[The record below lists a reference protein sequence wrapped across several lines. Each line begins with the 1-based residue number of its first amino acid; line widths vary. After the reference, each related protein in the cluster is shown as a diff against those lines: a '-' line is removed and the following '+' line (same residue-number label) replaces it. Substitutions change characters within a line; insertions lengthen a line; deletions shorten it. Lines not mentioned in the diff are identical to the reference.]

1 MSQQRPHGRYNHV
14 VIIVV
19 SCWLLCVWCSCL
31 VFCMCC
37 YFCHFYVRHHLVR
50 GLRCPSEPS
59 TKLLASWWLVCSNSD
74 ENLDQMDETTK
85 RLMMS
90 HVKSSWDS
98 RRRFSVDPP
107 EWLDTLPG
115 APLQLLQQ
123 YPDTFRVAFG
133 SSSEG
138 GPIPYPMDLTKLLA
152 FDQTYG
158 CRGGVRHV
166 PAAVAGPRRVL
177 ARQPSE
183 TGPAERMANVFM
195 SRMENIFSAMMNSGA
210 NSGGPC
216 MGRGL
221 SALASSSDLT
231 RRMPTINFGQ
241 PVGEHLALPAPML
254 QVPSPAAFLQP
265 GTVAPPQPSLQPS
278 VSALSLQLAVA
289 AASDSPEYEASDEL
303 ANMLDMLSAREVA
316 KKTAAKAAAIAAK
329 AAPASESDVAP
340 VAAAAAPK
348 AKAPANVKA
357 AAPKVKAAAAT
368 VKAAAAAV
376 KAATAKAPPAA
387 AAKAAKAAPAA
398 KVKAAA
404 AKAPPAPP
412 KAAAKAK
419 AKAEAKAAGAVA
431 AVLGDGIKLGCPKCR
446 SALSICSSV
455 FSKCFQMFSKC
466 FQMFF
471 SVLHMF
477 PTCSPNVLHMFFSVL
492 QLFFQMFF
500 NVFLPRRVH
509 KVDGTR
515 WFCGESFVL
524 SYHNARSHTADHNAR
539 SHTADHNARS
549 HTAGHN
555 ARSQTSDHN
564 TRSVSI

>member
-1 MSQQRPHGRYNHV
+1 
-14 VIIVV
+14 
-19 SCWLLCVWCSCL
+19 
-31 VFCMCC
+31 
-37 YFCHFYVRHHLVR
+37 
-50 GLRCPSEPS
+50 
-59 TKLLASWWLVCSNSD
+59 LLASWWLVCSNSD

-98 RRRFSVDPP
+98 RRRFCADPP

-166 PAAVAGPRRVL
+166 PAAVAGPRRAL

-195 SRMENIFSAMMNSGA
+195 SRMENIFSSMMNSGA
-210 NSGGPC
+210 NNGGPC

-221 SALASSSDLT
+221 SALANSSDLS
-231 RRMPTINFGQ
+231 RRMPTIGFG
-241 PVGEHLALPAPML
+241 PPFGEQLALVAPPML
-254 QVPSPAAFLQP
+254 QVPAPAAYQQP
-265 GTVAPPQPSLQPS
+265 GAAAPPQASVQPS
-278 VSALSLQLAVA
+278 AAALSLELAIT
-289 AASDSPEYEASDEL
+289 AASESPEYEAGDEL
-303 ANMLDMLSAREVA
+303 AGMLDMLSARDVA
-316 KKTAAKAAAIAAK
+316 KKTAAKAAAKAAAIAAK
-329 AAPASESDVAP
+329 AAPESESDVAL
-340 VAAAAAPK
+340 VAAPAAPK
-348 AKAPANVKA
+348 AKAAAKVKA
-357 AAPKVKAAAAT
+357 AAPKVKAAVATVKAAAAT
-368 VKAAAAAV
+368 VKAAAA
-376 KAATAKAPPAA
+376 KAPPAPPA
-387 AAKAAKAAPAA
+387 AAAKAAPAA

-419 AKAEAKAAGAVA
+419 AKAKGKAAAKAAGAVA

-446 SALSICSSV
+446 SALIKVNQDVPECSPNVPQCYANVIRLFISVFQMFSKCSPNVFQMFFSVLQMSPHVLQMFSTCSSV
-455 FSKCFQMFSKC
+455 FSKCF
-466 FQMFF
+466 
-471 SVLHMF
+471 
-477 PTCSPNVLHMFFSVL
+477 PNVL
-492 QLFFQMFF
+492 QC
-500 NVFLPRRVH
+500 FLPRRVH
-509 KVDGTR
+509 KVEGTR
-515 WFCGESFVL
+515 WFCGESFVH

-549 HTAGHN
+549 HTTDHN
-555 ARSQTSDHN
+555 ARSQSADHN
-564 TRSVSI
+564 TRSVFISIYILYIDV